1 MISAVRVCQLDNQ
14 NGVGKL
20 LSHRQSNKNLFIT
33 QLIFLINLGFDKKS
47 IIWKRYSKS
56 TLLYWYKMIKSKYFY
71 CTLKNTMP
79 RRATQELYKI
89 SLFWVKRHKIFNN
102 WNVNKK
108 WISCP
113 IRALVKILLNS
124 PFMWNPKMPA
134 TQPPI

>member
-89 SLFWVKRHKIFNN
+89 SLFWVKRHKN
-102 WNVNKK
+102 
-108 WISCP
+108 WISSL
-113 IRALVKILLNS
+113 IQAQLKIWLNS